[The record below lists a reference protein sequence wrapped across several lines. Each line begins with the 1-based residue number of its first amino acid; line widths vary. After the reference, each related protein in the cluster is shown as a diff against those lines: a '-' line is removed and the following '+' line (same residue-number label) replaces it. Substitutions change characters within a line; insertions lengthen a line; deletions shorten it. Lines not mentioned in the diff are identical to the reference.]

1 MEAHLRAPLM
11 IMFDYHRKRIE
22 SN

>member
-1 MEAHLRAPLM
+1 M